1 MLVCKTISELRENIT
16 HSKKEGKAIGFVP
29 TMGALHHG
37 HLSLVDQCNL
47 ESNITVVSIFVN
59 PTQFNSSDDFDKYPN
74 TLEDDLRALDQRD
87 VDFVFLP
94 SVADMYQEFDAV
106 NISFGY
112 LEKRME
118 GAYRPGHFSGVGVVV
133 SKLFNIVQPDKCFL
147 GQKDLQQ
154 VAVIKL
160 LVKTLNFPVKIIS
173 VPTVRESN
181 GLAMSSRNMRLSRDE
196 RERSALIYKVLQN
209 IKNDIQSKV
218 AFESAKKTW
227 VKELSESGFEVE
239 YLELVD
245 ALTLNPCDYNSNK
258 EMALCVAVYI
268 STVRLIDNI
277 VF

>member
-47 ESNITVVSIFVN
+47 ESDITVVSIFVN

-118 GAYRPGHFSGVGVVV
+118 GTYRPGHFSGVGVVV

-196 RERSALIYKVLQN
+196 RERSALVYKVLQN
-209 IKNDIQSKV
+209 IKNDIQSNV
-218 AFESAKKTW
+218 AFESAKKIG

-245 ALTLNPCDYNSNK
+245 ALTLNSCDYNSDK

-268 STVRLIDNI
+268 SSVRLIDNI